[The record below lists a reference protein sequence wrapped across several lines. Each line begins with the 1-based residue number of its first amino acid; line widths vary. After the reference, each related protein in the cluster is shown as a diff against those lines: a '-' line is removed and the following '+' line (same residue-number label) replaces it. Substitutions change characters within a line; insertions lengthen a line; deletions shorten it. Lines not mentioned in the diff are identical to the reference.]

1 MRNPFWI
8 LIVAGLGL
16 GALTGCSGTAEAGA
30 DIPPPPKQYT
40 ESELNAMPP
49 EAANRIRT
57 QQEYAASAAANQAP
71 KGQTGG
77 GR

>member
-1 MRNPFWI
+1 MRKSIWI
-8 LIVAGLGL
+8 LMVAAVAV
-16 GALTGCSGTAEAGA
+16 GAGTGCSGTPEAGA
-30 DIPPPPKQYT
+30 EIPPPPKQYT
-40 ESELNAMPP
+40 EAEMNAMPP
-49 EAANRIRT
+49 EAANRIRS

>member
-1 MRNPFWI
+1 MRKSFWI
-8 LIVAGLGL
+8 SSVACL
-16 GALTGCSGTAEAGA
+16 ALSVLVGCAGTPEAGA
-30 DIPPPPKQYT
+30 EIPPPPKQYT
-40 ESELNAMPP
+40 EAELNAMPP
-49 EAANRIRT
+49 EAANRIRS